1 MRIRKRRWEDEEL
14 EKFEINIKEPEKNKG
29 KWKQLFQDVN
39 QETEVHIEIGCG
51 KGIFISKKAKKSLDE
66 KENIKFIGID
76 VEDTMLAMT
85 KRSIENEW
93 FNITNEERE
102 DLSKKVTKI
111 TSDFRKENNLYYG
124 EKIREDLK
132 EKYEE
137 YVKVALKEI
146 SENYLRIYEIT
157 NEKGY
162 KKENY
167 PNILITRK
175 NAETISNTF
184 SKEDNVTRIYLNFS
198 NPWPK
203 DRHNK
208 RRLTHNTKLEQYK
221 EFLSGNKEIY
231 FKTDDDELFEESRQ
245 YFKEEGFEEIKVT
258 FDLKNEDIFNGNIK
272 TEHEEM
278 FEKEGKNIKAG
289 IYRLK

>member
-29 KWKQLFQDVN
+29 KWKQLFQDAN

-66 KENIKFIGID
+66 KENVRFIGID

-93 FNITNEERE
+93 FNITNEERDE
-102 DLSKKVTKI
+102 LSKKVTKI

-137 YVKVALKEI
+137 YVKAALKEI

-184 SKEDNVTRIYLNFS
+184 SKEDNITRIYLI
-198 NPWPK
+198 
-203 DRHNK
+203 
-208 RRLTHNTKLEQYK
+208 
-221 EFLSGNKEIY
+221 EI
-231 FKTDDDELFEESRQ
+231 
-245 YFKEEGFEEIKVT
+245 
-258 FDLKNEDIFNGNIK
+258 
-272 TEHEEM
+272 
-278 FEKEGKNIKAG
+278 
-289 IYRLK
+289 